1 SSGTPLQTSR
11 PCGRWVIG
19 GFSGATLYTLVL
31 LAPCIAIIPGAIETR
46 FFLPIHCLS
55 YCALAFGG
63 IKKEAIAMQLA
74 CTAILTAAIFTFA
87 AKSAD
92 SPIHSRPES
101 YIPTPSNI

>member
-1 SSGTPLQTSR
+1 
-11 PCGRWVIG
+11 
-19 GFSGATLYTLVL
+19 
-31 LAPCIAIIPGAIETR
+31 
-46 FFLPIHCLS
+46 
-55 YCALAFGG
+55 
-63 IKKEAIAMQLA
+63 MQLA